1 MRRIATSL
9 LGVAL
14 VASYLACS
22 ADAPAPTPPGGGPGT
37 NPTPGT
43 SPLQVRLF
51 TNNANPVAG
60 TCTLIQAIVSLNGNN
75 VPDGTGV
82 AFSTDFGTFQQSGT
96 PVVSVTTQG
105 GAAVT
110 AVCSTAA
117 GLSIVRATAS
127 VGSTTGSGT
136 IQISFQP
143 SGQAA
148 PFFLNCS
155 PSFGSNTGGT
165 VLTLNGGR
173 FFGDASTTRVTFTAA
188 GITREG
194 FVTSVSSS
202 SVTVTTPAFPE
213 AVSPTVPV
221 TINLILGTNTAS
233 PFNLTIPNCFA
244 YGTVG
249 GGTPSVTAIL
259 PSSGSKAGGTR
270 VTIVGSGFV
279 SPAQVFFGPNEA
291 QVLSVSFNQ
300 IIALS
305 PVLPAPAP
313 TLPFSVDVRVHE
325 VNSGVDS
332 VANPGDVFRYV
343 QPLVI
348 TSADNSQQRVDV
360 PFSQVTIFGQGF
372 ESPVAVSLAGIPATV
387 ISVSSTEVIVLPS
400 TPFASACG
408 DITGAISV
416 TNINTGET
424 ATGPAFQYLIAQT
437 TPILRGVSPSTA
449 SAGTTVTVSGFGFST
464 VSSVTVGGK
473 SVAAF
478 FDAGTSTI
486 SFSAPDFTNG
496 TPPKCVAPAPA
507 GTQTPVGGPVDI
519 VLHTAFGCTATAAG
533 AFQPT
538 AACVP

>member
-22 ADAPAPTPPGGGPGT
+22 ADAPAPTPPGGGGPGT

-82 AFSTDFGTFQQSGT
+82 AFSTDFGTFQQTGT

-110 AVCSTAA
+110 AVCSTAP
-117 GLSIVRATAS
+117 GLSIVRGTAS
-127 VGSTTGSGT
+127 IGSTNGSGT

-143 SGQAA
+143 SSQAT
-148 PFFLNCS
+148 PFFLSCN
-155 PSFGSNTGGT
+155 PSFASNTGGS

-194 FVTSVSSS
+194 LVTAVTPT

-233 PFNLTIPNCFA
+233 PFTLTIPNCFA
-244 YGTVG
+244 FGTVG

-259 PSSGSKAGGTR
+259 PSSGSKTGGTR

-279 SPAQVFFGPNEA
+279 SPAQVFFGTFEA

-305 PVLPAPAP
+305 PVPPAS
-313 TLPFSVDVRVHE
+313 SVFPLSLDVRVHE

-332 VANPGDVFRYV
+332 AVNPGDVFRYV

-372 ESPVAVSLAGIPATV
+372 ESPVAVSLAGIPAVV
-387 ISVSSTEVIVLPS
+387 ISVASNEVIVLPS
-400 TPFASACG
+400 TPFASGCG
-408 DITGAISV
+408 DISGAITV

-424 ATGPAFQYLIAQT
+424 ATGPAFTYLIAQT
-437 TPILRGVSPSTA
+437 APILRGVSPSTA
-449 SAGTTVTVSGFGFST
+449 SAGTTVTVSGFGLST

-473 SVAAF
+473 TVAAF
-478 FDAGTSTI
+478 FDAGTSSI

-496 TPPKCVAPAPA
+496 TPPKCGTAPL
-507 GTQTPVGGPVDI
+507 GTQLPVGGPVDI
-519 VLHTAFGCTATAAG
+519 VLNTAFGCTATAAG